1 MNIQQSA
8 VRKSTRAE
16 VLLNEI
22 EQMIVDGILL
32 PGEKLDE
39 TSLANMF
46 GVSRT
51 PVREAIRALTAIGL
65 VENAGRQGAEVSQV
79 SISML
84 IEMFDLMAV
93 LEGMCAQ
100 LAARRATEDD
110 KLGMNATHAHLK
122 STFESGDHK
131 EFYSVNLKFHDQLTM
146 LKKKIQKVYLVLW

>member
-39 TSLANMF
+39 TALANMF

-65 VENAGRQGAEVSQV
+65 AIKSLESPHLGA
-79 SISML
+79 L
-84 IEMFDLMAV
+84 
-93 LEGMCAQ
+93 
-100 LAARRATEDD
+100 R
-110 KLGMNATHAHLK
+110 
-122 STFESGDHK
+122 
-131 EFYSVNLKFHDQLTM
+131 
-146 LKKKIQKVYLVLW
+146 LWVRIA